1 MFQPDGCPGRDDR
14 LYLPRGLSAA
24 DFSYYSVNILGASY
38 KPDYKRLYENKIT
51 MNFTPSQFNGKR
63 YNAYNRYLKSKYGE
77 RIQKVTVDAGFTC
90 PNRDGTVA
98 RGGCI
103 YCNNQSFNPGYNDA
117 AKSIRRQIA
126 EGMEFL
132 KRRYHVNKY
141 IVYFQP
147 YSNTYAPLD
156 HLKRLYEEALSVPGV
171 IGLTIGTR
179 PDCIDGEKLRYLS
192 ELAKEYDITI
202 EYGLESIYDDSLIKI
217 NRGHDYQSYLNALDM
232 TRGLG
237 IKICTH
243 IILGFPW
250 ETPAHWLHEAEILS
264 TLDFHF
270 LKIHQLHI
278 VKKTVMASQYK
289 TKPFEL
295 LSLSGY
301 VKTVADFLEKLNPS
315 IIIQRLA
322 GEAPPHMLIA
332 PKWGKRVPEIIRF
345 IDKELES
352 RDSWQG
358 KYHIENI
365 R

>member
-1 MFQPDGCPGRDDR
+1 MKKE
-14 LYLPRGLSAA
+14 LPP
-24 DFSYYSVNILGASY
+24 F
-38 KPDYKRLYENKIT
+38 E
-51 MNFTPSQFNGKR
+51 FNGKR
-63 YNAYNRYLKSKYGE
+63 YNAYNLYLKKKYGE

-103 YCNNQSFNPGYNDA
+103 YCNNQSFNPGYNDP
-117 AKSIRRQIA
+117 AKSIRQQIN
-126 EGMEFL
+126 EGMDFL
-132 KRRYHVNKY
+132 KRRYGVNKY

-147 YSNTYAPLD
+147 YSNTYAALD
-156 HLKRLYEEALSVPGV
+156 HLKKLYEQALSVPGV

-192 ELAKEYDITI
+192 ELAADYDITI
-202 EYGLESIYDDSLIKI
+202 EYGLESIYNDSLVKI
-217 NRGHDYQSYLNALDM
+217 NRGHDYQSYLDALAM

-250 ETPAHWLHEAEILS
+250 ETPAQWLHEAAVLS
-264 TLDFHF
+264 ELNFDF

-278 VKKTVMASQYK
+278 VEKTVLASRFNAA
-289 TKPFEL
+289 PFQL
-295 LSLSGY
+295 LSLSDY
-301 VKTVADFLEKLNPS
+301 IRIVVDFLERLNPS

-332 PKWGKRVPEIIRF
+332 PKWGKRVPEIMRF
-345 IDKELES
+345 IDKEFE
-352 RDSWQG
+352 RRNSWQG
-358 KYHIENI
+358 KFSV
-365 R
+365 RSFV